1 MFKPCLIHDTNPF
14 LMLIFRGP
22 TFQCS
27 CPIGYTA
34 SFCEISMSNNPCND
48 NPCSNGATCTLQ
60 SLSNYTCSCPLGWKG
75 NNFNLFYCKSS
86 QMTMIFILQ
95 WALLNVITLRPIE
108 TVKINRRI
116 ILTGQTGFGNLWK
129 IDNLNQMK
137 NINCNQIN

>member
-1 MFKPCLIHDTNPF
+1 MFNPCLMF
-14 LMLIFRGP
+14 IFRGP

-75 NNFNLFYCKSS
+75 KTILFFYCKSS
-86 QMTMIFILQ
+86 QIQ
-95 WALLNVITLRPIE
+95 WKPLNVITVNDIIRLMWSIHWYHPKPNLGFLQWTNLRACSFNVISSSLSQSDHIKRLP
-108 TVKINRRI
+108 
-116 ILTGQTGFGNLWK
+116 L
-129 IDNLNQMK
+129 
-137 NINCNQIN
+137 